1 MGMKYRVTARNL
13 VSFEMGAL
21 IEEADL
27 RAQGV
32 DVEKRV
38 KTGHLEPVVD
48 YDRPKKSTKQKHSES
63 E

>member
-1 MGMKYRVTARNL
+1 MKYRVTARNL

-27 RAQGV
+27 RAQGI
-32 DVEKRV
+32 DVEKRL
-38 KTGHLEPVVD
+38 KTGHLETVVE